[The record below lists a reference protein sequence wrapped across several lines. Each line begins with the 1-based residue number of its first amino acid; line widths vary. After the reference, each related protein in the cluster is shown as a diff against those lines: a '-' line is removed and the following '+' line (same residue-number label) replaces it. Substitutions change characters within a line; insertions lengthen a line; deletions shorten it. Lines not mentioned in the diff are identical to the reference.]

1 MTRSVCFAIQL
12 KLANHPAIPATEW
25 ELFREMRAQS
35 THTGSLA
42 AARTFSSRPLS
53 SKWTAFSGA
62 ASHSSRCRSRTS
74 TQDIGSPRE
83 CHSET
88 QCSSSPQRTALAKQS
103 LSSVA
108 RRCLTGWVVKPTV
121 PILSAYQDEASR
133 RSCPTVRR
141 TTSLSGMLPKS
152 CPTHGFREVPKTSPT
167 IVSLRLPKAP

>member
-25 ELFREMRAQS
+25 ELFLEMKAQS
-35 THTGSLA
+35 THTDSWA
-42 AARTFSSRPLS
+42 AARTFWLRPLS

-88 QCSSSPQRTALAKQS
+88 QCSSSPPRTALAKQS

-108 RRCLTGWVVKPTV
+108 RRCPTGWVARPMGPT
-121 PILSAYQDEASR
+121 LLACRAAASR
-133 RSCPTVRR
+133 RSCPTARR

-152 CPTHGFREVPKTSPT
+152 CLTHGFREVPKTSPT